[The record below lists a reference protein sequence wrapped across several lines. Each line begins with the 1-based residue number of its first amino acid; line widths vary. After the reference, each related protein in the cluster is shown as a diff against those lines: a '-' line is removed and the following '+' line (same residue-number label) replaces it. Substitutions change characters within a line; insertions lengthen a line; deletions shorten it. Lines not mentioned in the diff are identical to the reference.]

1 MPALVLSSLAF
12 LFVVGNGF
20 RKLGYLHFDV
30 LFVVWI
36 DGGVVGKGQDGE
48 ALCSVIDLVV
58 FFVTLFL
65 LQRFL
70 DTIFHSF
77 VLVLSFNPPH
87 HCLLSSSG
95 YPPQLGCEFAAW
107 FELDF

>member
-1 MPALVLSSLAF
+1 M
-12 LFVVGNGF
+12 VGLLE
-20 RKLGYLHFDV
+20 RDKMV
-30 LFVVWI
+30 KV
-36 DGGVVGKGQDGE
+36 
-48 ALCSVIDLVV
+48 LCSVKALVV
-58 FFVTLFL
+58 FVVTLFS

-87 HCLLSSSG
+87 CHSLSSSG